1 MRSCPEERL
10 CAQACVYLH
19 VCGLTHTFRHT
30 DPCRGQSAHRR
41 VSTYITSSP
50 ADFHRTLCA
59 HCRAHLPFLIIC
71 VAVAEHIGTQLAMF
85 PHSQTRRHGSQLLT
99 TVRTS
104 PKEGPLRGRD
114 CVLVVFGSLVPSMG
128 PGTW

>member
-1 MRSCPEERL
+1 MLRHVHICMCVGLRTHLDTQIPAVGSLLTEGCP
-10 CAQACVYLH
+10 
-19 VCGLTHTFRHT
+19 HT
-30 DPCRGQSAHRR
+30 
-41 VSTYITSSP
+41 SP

-59 HCRAHLPFLIIC
+59 HCRAHLSFLIIC
-71 VAVAEHIGTQLAMF
+71 VAIAERIGTQLAMF

-104 PKEGPLRGRD
+104 PKEGPLQGRD

-128 PGTW
+128 PGTR